1 MINEIEIVEY
11 KGFKNLKLDNLNQIN
26 IISGKNNIGKTALLE
41 ALFIYKGV
49 LTSPFGL
56 MFRKE
61 TFLFIAKNRNIDE
74 EKLKKYLQ
82 KINYKTEDLAIQSK
96 NFYQLN
102 NREKEE
108 IKKFNQDYTH
118 FIIGYKDND
127 KLDITTIDDTL
138 SYSDIF
144 YSNYINSSK
153 PSNERLVKLYSN
165 IQSKGIQQKFLN
177 YLKLLD
183 EDIVWIEPQLL
194 EDEMLLRIN
203 LKNPERSLISS
214 ELGEGTNRYIE
225 ILCALLSNSNE
236 TVFIDEVENGI
247 HYSKLYDI
255 WKSIIEVVKEE
266 EIQLFVTTHD
276 LESIEALTLVSED
289 MNFNKI
295 TSIKLT
301 KDKENKIYPI
311 IRDYSSFSATV
322 NAGMDIR

>member
-108 IKKFNQDYTH
+108 I
-118 FIIGYKDND
+118 
-127 KLDITTIDDTL
+127 L
-138 SYSDIF
+138 
-144 YSNYINSSK
+144 
-153 PSNERLVKLYSN
+153 
-165 IQSKGIQQKFLN
+165 FL
-177 YLKLLD
+177 
-183 EDIVWIEPQLL
+183 
-194 EDEMLLRIN
+194 
-203 LKNPERSLISS
+203 
-214 ELGEGTNRYIE
+214 
-225 ILCALLSNSNE
+225 
-236 TVFIDEVENGI
+236 
-247 HYSKLYDI
+247 
-255 WKSIIEVVKEE
+255 
-266 EIQLFVTTHD
+266 
-276 LESIEALTLVSED
+276 
-289 MNFNKI
+289 
-295 TSIKLT
+295 
-301 KDKENKIYPI
+301 
-311 IRDYSSFSATV
+311 
-322 NAGMDIR
+322 